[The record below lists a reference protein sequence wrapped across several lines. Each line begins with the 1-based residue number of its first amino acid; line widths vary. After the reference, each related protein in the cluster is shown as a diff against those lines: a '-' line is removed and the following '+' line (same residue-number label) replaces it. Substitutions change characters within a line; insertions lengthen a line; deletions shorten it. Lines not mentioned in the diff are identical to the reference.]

1 MKRFEGKVAI
11 VTGGA
16 NGIGSAI
23 SKRLASEG
31 ARVVIAD
38 VDADALQRT
47 QAEITQNGVCTC
59 IEVGHIID
67 KKMRGDGAR
76 PCPHHKQPHPIHCR
90 QTCLM
95 RHTWSDW

>member
-1 MKRFEGKVAI
+1 MKRFEGNVAI

-16 NGIGSAI
+16 NGIGLGI

-47 QAEITQNGVCTC
+47 QQEIEENVGGVCTC
-59 IEVGHIID
+59 IEVAD
-67 KKMRGDGAR
+67 V
-76 PCPHHKQPHPIHCR
+76 CR
-90 QTCLM
+90 QDAVVRLACNTRDTHLTG
-95 RHTWSDW
+95 RHVQ